1 MSQTASPYGDFV
13 FSITSIGSILI
24 SIAFTHIIVIVLR
37 ENTHEVLLP
46 LLIIVAGIIMA
57 TSLLNE
63 KRSHPFHTNY
73 LVVWLMWLMLWCF
86 RIELEQHE
94 TKVVVPTQYNQA
106 CHLLS
111 YLGCLAWPKIN
122 KGNSLLRAFYCVC
135 MFLAM
140 AAAEDGP
147 MPESWLIY
155 EQLFSFAFIYF
166 FASFFTDS
174 PEFCALWCLF
184 FDYPVTLFLLAGFQ
198 IMCYIVFA
206 FFSVPDPKEQ

>member
-1 MSQTASPYGDFV
+1 MSQTSNPSGDFM

-37 ENTHEVLLP
+37 ENSHEVLLP
-46 LLIIVAGIIMA
+46 LLIIVAGIVMG
-57 TSLLNE
+57 TSLINE
-63 KRSHPFHTNY
+63 RKSHPFHTSY
-73 LVVWLMWLMLWCF
+73 LAIWLMWLMLWCF

-94 TKVVVPTQYNQA
+94 NKVVVLPRYNQA

-111 YLGCLAWPKIN
+111 YLGCLAWPKVN
-122 KGNSLLRAFYCVC
+122 KANGLVKAVYCVS

-184 FDYPVTLFLLAGFQ
+184 FDYPITLFLLAGFQ

-206 FFSVPDPKEQ
+206 FFSIPDPKEQ